1 MAKDLPPPLPPE
13 TRTVGQ
19 LVAESIQAYRRNVL
33 AALAIGIP
41 AAAVDLL
48 GTLLDRTL
56 WFLIS
61 PLVGGLLLTPSYI
74 GAVLVVSGVRPGRRT
89 IALAFAVGVA
99 AFAPFP
105 LLAALLILPGLAW
118 LALVGLAVPAA
129 LIEQLGFRDSFRRA
143 VRLARA
149 DYVHV
154 LGGLATLAL
163 VVFLTRTVLFFLLR
177 DLGESTA
184 LGASILADIVI
195 TPILFLGAALLY
207 DDQAARAVD
216 STPRRKRGRRATDA
230 DLHPAV
236 HADAPGRSD
245 AEVEPRAAA
254 RGEP

>member
-1 MAKDLPPPLPPE
+1 MSLPPPLPPE

-19 LVAESIQAYRRNVL
+19 LVAESIQVYRANVL
-33 AALAIGIP
+33 AALAIGVP
-41 AAAVDLL
+41 AAAVDVL

-56 WFLIS
+56 WFLLS
-61 PLVGGLLLTPSYI
+61 PLVAGVLLTPAYI
-74 GAVLVVSGVRPGRRT
+74 GAVLVVSGARPGRRA
-89 IALAFAVGVA
+89 IAVAFAVGVA

-105 LLAALLILPGLAW
+105 FLAALLVLPGLAW
-118 LALVGLAVPAA
+118 LALVGLVVPVA
-129 LIEQLGFRDSFRRA
+129 LVERLGFGGSFRRA

-184 LGASILADIVI
+184 LAASILADVVI
-195 TPILFLGAALLY
+195 APILFLGAALLY

-216 STPRRKRGRRATDA
+216 SGSRRKRRKRESDA
-230 DLHPAV
+230 HVHPAV
-236 HADAPGRSD
+236 HADPSGRPD
-245 AEVEPRAAA
+245 AAVEPRAAA